1 MTPFAETVESRV
13 PADAAAALRI
23 VCSVQTDLELFA
35 EMLRRPEP
43 VIAAGAMVYLAAMHV
58 ALERCLPSLRR
69 H

>member
-1 MTPFAETVESRV
+1 M
-13 PADAAAALRI
+13 

-43 VIAAGAMVYLAAMHV
+43 GIAAGAMVYLAAMHV

>member
-13 PADAAAALRI
+13 PADAEAALQM

-43 VIAAGAMVYLAAMHV
+43 GIATGAMVYLAAMH
-58 ALERCLPSLRR
+58 AGLERYLPSLRR